1 MKNVMGVIY
10 TGENDSRLR
19 ELTQVRAIAALPV
32 AGRYRVIDFLVS
44 SMVNSGMKNVGVI
57 MQKNYHS
64 LMDHLGS
71 GKEWDLHGKNDGLHI
86 LPPFL
91 TRENVGVYT
100 GTLDALRSNSD
111 YMIRS
116 KQEYVVFSGSNI
128 IYNAH
133 LDQFVRFHKE
143 SGADVTVMYTK
154 DDSMKRDE
162 YGTYLTIAEDGC
174 VTDIEVEPTHPTL
187 EHTYMEVVVM
197 KREMLRSLVDKGV
210 AHGMHDFRRD
220 VLLRL
225 VQDSKVT
232 VNAWEYTGPAWR
244 LDSVQSFFKFNM
256 DMLDSANRRRLLPA
270 DLPVYT
276 KVRDEMPARYAEGSS
291 VVNSLV
297 ADGCV
302 IEGTV
307 ENCILAR
314 GVRVAPGAVVRN
326 CIIMQDGQVHSGA
339 EISNCILDKQVVIE
353 GNARLFGPVEYPIVI
368 PKKVVVNR

>member
-10 TGENDSRLR
+10 TGENDARLR
-19 ELTQVRAIAALPV
+19 ELTLIRAIAALPV

-57 MQKNYHS
+57 TQKNYHS

-91 TRENVGVYT
+91 TRENVGVYS
-100 GTLDALRSNSD
+100 GTLDALRSNAD
-111 YMIRS
+111 YLTRS
-116 KQEYVVFSGSNI
+116 KQEYVVFSGSEI

-133 LDQFVRFHKE
+133 LDDMVRCHKE
-143 SGADVTVMYTK
+143 SGAEVTVMYTR
-154 DDSMKRDE
+154 DPSMKRDE
-162 YGTYLTIAEDGC
+162 YGTYLSVDEKGT
-174 VTDIEVEPTHPTL
+174 VTDIELEPTHPSL
-187 EHTYMEVVVM
+187 DLTYMEVVVM
-197 KREMLRSLVDKGV
+197 KRELLCFLVDKAV

-220 VLLRL
+220 VLLPM
-225 VQDSKVT
+225 VQEGKT
-232 VNAWEYTGPAWR
+232 RVNAWEYTGPCWR

-256 DMLDSANRRRLLPA
+256 DVLDADVRRSLFDKER
-270 DLPVYT
+270 PVYT
-276 KVRDEMPARYAEGSS
+276 KVRDDMPARYGENAK

-307 ENCILAR
+307 ENSILAR
-314 GVRVAPGAVVRN
+314 GVCVAPDAHVKN
-326 CIIMQDGQVHSGA
+326 CIVMQDGQIHAGA
-339 EISNCILDKQVVIE
+339 YIENCILDKQAIIKR
-353 GNARLFGPVEYPIVI
+353 NARLIGPAAYPIVI
-368 PKKVVVNR
+368 AKNVVI